1 MFGVSHEA
9 ALLVVLGV
17 LGLDI
22 AVTFLYLRR
31 NRRLID
37 PFNE

>member
-1 MFGVSHEA
+1 VSNEA
-9 ALLVVLGV
+9 TTLLLLGL

-31 NRRLID
+31 HRRLID
-37 PFNE
+37 PFE

>member
-1 MFGVSHEA
+1 V
-9 ALLVVLGV
+9 ALETTTIVLAGL

-22 AVTFLYLRR
+22 VLTFLYLRR

-37 PFNE
+37 PFDE